1 LLSNAPVAQGTLNYY
16 KFESIVTFRNTGGA
30 ASVADTSNFE
40 MSLYKGQGFSSS
52 TRTADTTIARDWYVS
67 FQWGTNSAS
76 NEIVQSILTIEK
88 I

>member
-1 LLSNAPVAQGTLNYY
+1 LLSNAPIAQGTLNYY
-16 KFESIVTFRNTGGA
+16 KFESIVVFRNTGA
-30 ASVADTSNFE
+30 SASVADTSNFE

-52 TRTADTTIARDWYVS
+52 TRTANTTVAQDFYVTYT
-67 FQWGTNSAS
+67 WGTNSAS